1 MRRTVPVFLRRD
13 GYTAPLQTVCG
24 VCGGGCVFG
33 GLHAR
38 QRDAVLPLQRG
49 AGLLQICHSLFCPPC
64 PAPDSRFPLADFY
77 LRQLPAFKL
86 SCVNCNPS
94 RAILCGTYLIIKGGA
109 ALCKFA
115 TDLFEAAVSCCNFAQ
130 GIARILCRTF
140 PKRVGKTHRI
150 ALFPYAAYRWK
161 NAQVTPGTVAILH
174 RVFPL
179 PCPAA
184 TRVPVGKPHRIGPFP
199 VLQFTQ
205 VWLFLAYLQL
215 YAGCFPHRK
224 MVVECTG
231 CSWLNT
237 QVCVVKLH
245 RLYLLLI

>member
-1 MRRTVPVFLRRD
+1 MFSDTP
-13 GYTAPLQTVCG
+13 
-24 VCGGGCVFG
+24 
-33 GLHAR
+33 
-38 QRDAVLPLQRG
+38 
-49 AGLLQICHSLFCPPC
+49 
-64 PAPDSRFPLADFY
+64 PAPSF
-77 LRQLPAFKL
+77 Q
-86 SCVNCNPS
+86 S
-94 RAILCGTYLIIKGGA
+94 ILCKLQPLTRHSVRHLPYNIRGA

-130 GIARILCRTF
+130 GIAHILCRTF
-140 PKRVGKTHRI
+140 PKRVGKAHRI
-150 ALFPYAAYRWK
+150 ALSPYAAYRWK

-179 PCPAA
+179 PCPAV
-184 TRVPVGKPHRIGPFP
+184 TRVPVGKPHRIGPLP
-199 VLQFTQ
+199 LLQFTQ

>member
-1 MRRTVPVFLRRD
+1 MR
-13 GYTAPLQTVCG
+13 
-24 VCGGGCVFG
+24 
-33 GLHAR
+33 H
-38 QRDAVLPLQRG
+38 LPYNIRG
-49 AGLLQICHSLFCPPC
+49 A
-64 PAPDSRFPLADFY
+64 
-77 LRQLPAFKL
+77 
-86 SCVNCNPS
+86 
-94 RAILCGTYLIIKGGA
+94 T
-109 ALCKFA
+109 LCKFA
-115 TDLFEAAVSCCNFAQ
+115 TDLFEAAVCCCNFAQ

-179 PCPAA
+179 PCPAV

-205 VWLFLAYLQL
+205 VWLLFAYLQL